1 MCAAS
6 TLEIQGQHTVTIHNT
21 GSNQHCTVLLAVT
34 MDGHKL
40 PPLIIYKGQPNSQ
53 IVHEFV
59 GSAVVQNGYP
69 AGQVYTVQQKGWVDS
84 RVFSIWINSVWSPF
98 CTGVGD
104 STYLIMDEFLVHRT
118 LDSVR
123 AIQEFGSEVD
133 FIPGG
138 YTGALQV
145 LDKGVNKPFK
155 QFVQQEYEL
164 WMVANEDGAKPG

>member
-1 MCAAS
+1 
-6 TLEIQGQHTVTIHNT
+6 
-21 GSNQHCTVLLAVT
+21 

-40 PPLIIYKGQPNSQ
+40 PPLIIFKSQPNGW

-59 GSAVVQNGYP
+59 GASVIQNGYP

-84 RVFSIWINSVWSPF
+84 CVFSIWINSVWSPF

-104 STYLIMDEFLVHRT
+104 STYLIMDEFSVHRT
-118 LDSVR
+118 SDYV
-123 AIQEFGSEVD
+123 QEFGMEVD

-138 YTGALQV
+138 YTGVLQV

-155 QFVQQEYEL
+155 QSVQQEYEL